1 MLKSKSILKLCFLI
15 LERERERKRERE
27 RERERERQRQRQRTD
42 RQTENKALLLMTFSI
57 IMRHIFPKNFI
68 KVPQVVRKI

>member
-1 MLKSKSILKLCFLI
+1 MLEFPFIKEKFFSNGKM
-15 LERERERKRERE
+15 RERE
-27 RERERERQRQRQRTD
+27 REQRQRQRQSTD
-42 RQTENKALLLMTFSI
+42 RQIENKALLLMTFSI